1 MNSPRKTPNHTS
13 TRVKPPYSPRIVRL
27 LRSHVDAGLR
37 TLVDSDDGV
46 NFEIFCDT
54 IIDAFPE
61 KYYAEEW
68 VQYWGYWKK
77 RFQAYQKSEK
87 KKRMEIFLE
96 CIYDC
101 KAK

>member
-1 MNSPRKTPNHTS
+1 MNSPRKPPNHTS

-46 NFEIFCDT
+46 DFETFCDT

-68 VQYWGYWKK
+68 VKYWGYWKK
-77 RFQAYQKSEK
+77 KISSISKIGKEK
-87 KKRMEIFLE
+87 KNGDFPRMYL
-96 CIYDC
+96 
-101 KAK
+101 